1 MTRLLSAPFL
11 FRTSVKLARL
21 SCDPALVTF
30 LLIHWTQREEIS
42 YWWPETIGAAKPI
55 QRVSKS
61 VRSAQTIPSTKSAA
75 TNITREQ
82 FYDCALEL
90 SSAIHMQEV
99 MTYASPALNSPPGQ
113 CVGFPKNL

>member
-1 MTRLLSAPFL
+1 M
-11 FRTSVKLARL
+11 
-21 SCDPALVTF
+21 
-30 LLIHWTQREEIS
+30 
-42 YWWPETIGAAKPI
+42 TIGAAKPT

-75 TNITREQ
+75 TNITCEQ

-99 MTYASPALNSPPGQ
+99 MKSN
-113 CVGFPKNL
+113 PKKVDPLAVHAFVSFRLSHMPLQP